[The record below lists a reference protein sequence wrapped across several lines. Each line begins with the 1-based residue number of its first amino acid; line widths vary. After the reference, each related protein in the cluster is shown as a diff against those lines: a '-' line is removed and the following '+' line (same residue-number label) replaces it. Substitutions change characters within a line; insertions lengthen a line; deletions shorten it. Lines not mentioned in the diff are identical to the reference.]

1 MVLTELNRDDCLRL
15 YELLGEGRQVHVECM
30 DGYQALKAFLPPKE
44 RRGLV
49 LVDSSFDRSREFD
62 RLTQGLVEAYKRW
75 ATGIYA
81 FWYPLMEPHAVRAF
95 ERGIVATG
103 IRKILKIDLSVLPQK
118 WTASLRGCGMLVVNP
133 PYGFAQ
139 EARHTVEWLW
149 QVLAQDEE
157 GDHRVGWLSPE

>member
-1 MVLTELNRDDCLRL
+1 
-15 YELLGEGRQVHVECM
+15 M
-30 DGYQALKAFLPPKE
+30 DGYQALKAFLPPTE

-118 WTASLRGCGMLVVNP
+118 WTASLPRELGRRIEIVPSV
-133 PYGFAQ
+133 A
-139 EARHTVEWLW
+139 
-149 QVLAQDEE
+149 
-157 GDHRVGWLSPE
+157 HRCRRSRAI